1 MQQTVD
7 AVVETKD
14 LTDVVADSETTL
26 VSGSSYF
33 FYSVA
38 AIAGAETVVDAD
50 AVATTAVSGS
60 SSYSSSVADS
70 ATTAVVL
77 TVAVVDADATIC
89 AANSKMPRGEG
100 ITSSQSVKSFCLPG
114 GSFSYFLQ

>member
-7 AVVETKD
+7 AVVNVTKD
-14 LTDVVADSETTL
+14 QDAVVDSDLATTL

-33 FYSVA
+33 FCSAA

-50 AVATTAVSGS
+50 ATIAVSGL

-70 ATTAVVL
+70 AETAVAL
-77 TVAVVDADATIC
+77 TVADVVADATIC
-89 AANSKMPRGEG
+89 AA
-100 ITSSQSVKSFCLPG
+100 IL
-114 GSFSYFLQ
+114 